1 MENLQQITL
10 KNPKIISFFEK
21 NKNYDP
27 EIMFLYFLEFLENIN
42 INLTEKVNTT
52 INNQILSGVLELKN
66 QNNIIYDNLNKINTE
81 ITNSILLKMHDV
93 KNEYIH
99 DMKLLLANDTNDKIV
114 SILEKNNSNLIDK
127 TTIVIN
133 DIIPKNNQ
141 TINSHINE
149 QIYLFQKTITDDTN
163 KIINSLN
170 ENNKGVD
177 IKEYFNIFEQKF
189 SNMIEK
195 ILIPINTI
203 THSNEKFNDFIN
215 KYSNN
220 ANYKGLVGENQLYF
234 VLNNMFPNGEIVTT
248 TGQKESGDFLL
259 KREHKP
265 NIIFEN
271 KNYLNNV
278 PIDEVL
284 KFIRDIGIQKTHGIF
299 LSQNSGICLRDNYK
313 IEYHNGVIL
322 VFLHKVNYSPDKI
335 QIAVDIIDQLSLK
348 IGELCQNDENTNNI
362 SNDLLEEI
370 NKEYQKFAI
379 YKEKQSSLLKDYYN
393 KSVSMLNEHN
403 FPSLEKYLSNKFAS
417 TSKVNNRHRCEY
429 CEYVTTTLKKLS
441 AHKRVHKTELKN
453 EIKNE
458 IAQKQRTMGEKIFNR
473 LLQNQEPN
481 QEKHTEPKEESE
493 QEQEESDEEEKQ
505 EPEEP
510 KPETHSKT
518 DTKTELK
525 REPQI
530 QIKIKPQISSQNP
543 LNTQPITIKPLK
555 QNK

>member
-1 MENLQQITL
+1 MENLHQITL

-27 EIMFLYFLEFLENIN
+27 EIMFLCFLEFLENMN
-42 INLTEKVNTT
+42 INLNEKINTT

-93 KNEYIH
+93 KNEYIN
-99 DMKLLLANDTNDKIV
+99 DMKLLLSNDTNDKIV

-170 ENNKGVD
+170 ESNKGVD

-220 ANYKGLVGENQLYF
+220 ANYKGQVGENQLYF
-234 VLNNMFPNGEIVTT
+234 VLNNMFPNGEIITT
-248 TGQKESGDFLL
+248 TGQKESGDFFL

-271 KNYLNNV
+271 KNYSNNV

-284 KFIRDIGIQKTHGIF
+284 KFIRDIEIQKTHGIF
-299 LSQNSGICLRDNYK
+299 LSQKSGICLRDNYQ

-322 VFLHKVNYSPDKI
+322 VFVHKVNYSPEKI
-335 QIAVDIIDQLSLK
+335 QIAIDIIDQLSVK
-348 IGELCQNDENTNNI
+348 IDELCQNDENTNNI
-362 SNDLLEEI
+362 SNDILNEI
-370 NKEYQKFAI
+370 NKEYQHFATQKSNTI
-379 YKEKQSSLLKDYYN
+379 EYLKESNKKSLSHIEELK
-393 KSVSMLNEHN
+393 

-417 TSKVNNRHRCEY
+417 TSKINNRHRCEY

-453 EIKNE
+453 ENKNE
-458 IAQKQRTMGEKIFNR
+458 ISQKQRTTIEKKTDIENH
-473 LLQNQEPN
+473 
-481 QEKHTEPKEESE
+481 KEPKEEPESE
-493 QEQEESDEEEKQ
+493 DKEADKEEKQ
-505 EPEEP
+505 EPEES
-510 KPETHSKT
+510 KPETYSE
-518 DTKTELK
+518 TKIEQK

-530 QIKIKPQISSQNP
+530 QIQIKPQIISKVQP
-543 LNTQPITIKPLK
+543 QPITIKT
-555 QNK
+555 NKRNT